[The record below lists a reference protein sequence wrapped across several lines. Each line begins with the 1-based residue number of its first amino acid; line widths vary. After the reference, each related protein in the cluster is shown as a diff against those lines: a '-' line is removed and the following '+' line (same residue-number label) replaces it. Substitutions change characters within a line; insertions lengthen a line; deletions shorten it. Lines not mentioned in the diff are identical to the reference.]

1 VQHAF
6 YCTATNSKFSL
17 SVTDGF
23 PQKFLPLGACGA
35 LHLQANTLLL
45 DDSESGGDRRER
57 GDRTLAK
64 SSTTVAGAHP
74 LSDLLFSPRAAFI
87 WNHTRKSVA
96 WMNPAA
102 RAAFDLRSEDFSA
115 SLPASLIRRFAQ
127 FTERK
132 QGGAAKVKIPGVPG
146 LNCSIEF
153 LKLADG
159 QDGLIVAELGEGEKL
174 QSPPVP
180 FTPRKPAKSPRKTH
194 RNEVARQRRTA
205 PKTQPTLTAEEKRAF
220 KAVGRKVLRLCEDK
234 KQHSKEVA
242 AAVPLPA
249 PSDIA
254 SSPERPTH
262 ALSDILS
269 AFDLVL
275 FLGEGLDIVGLQGQ
289 AARVGLRKAKL
300 GGKSVGDLML
310 PYDRTILRRMMKK
323 LRCQAA
329 YGSRDVLII
338 CGENGNAKPCRA
350 ILGRWEEGDAAFFL
364 ALLSLDLPARLRRPQ
379 SADSA
384 AAARLAA

>member
-1 VQHAF
+1 MAG
-6 YCTATNSKFSL
+6 A
-17 SVTDGF
+17 F
-23 PQKFLPLGACGA
+23 PQKFMPARAFGA

-45 DDSESGGDRRER
+45 RESELGGDRRER
-57 GDRTLAK
+57 GNQTLAK
-64 SSTTVAGAHP
+64 SPTNVAGAHP

-102 RAAFDLRSEDFSA
+102 RAAFALRLEDFSA

-127 FTERK
+127 FAERK
-132 QGGAAKVKIPGVPG
+132 EGGAAKVKIPSVPG
-146 LNCSIEF
+146 LNCSIEI

-159 QDGLIVAELGEGEKL
+159 QDGLIVAELGEGEER

-180 FTPRKPAKSPRKTH
+180 STSRKPAKGLKKTVRKAGT
-194 RNEVARQRRTA
+194 RQHRTA
-205 PKTQPTLTAEEKRAF
+205 PRTPPTLTAEEMRAF
-220 KAVGRKVLRLCEDK
+220 KAVGRKVLRLCEHK
-234 KQHSKEVA
+234 KHSKEA
-242 AAVPLPA
+242 AAPVSLPA

-254 SSPERPTH
+254 SSQEWPTH
-262 ALSDILS
+262 ALRDIVA

-275 FLGEGLDIVGLQGQ
+275 FLGESLDIVSIQGQ
-289 AARVGLRKAKL
+289 PARLGLRKAKL
-300 GGKSVGDLML
+300 AGKSVGDLVL

-323 LRCQAA
+323 LQRQTA
-329 YGSRDVLII
+329 YGSRDALLI

-350 ILGRWEEGDAAFFL
+350 ILGRWDDGDAAFFL
-364 ALLSLDLPARLRRPQ
+364 ALLSLDLPARLRRSQ
-379 SADSA
+379 RADSA